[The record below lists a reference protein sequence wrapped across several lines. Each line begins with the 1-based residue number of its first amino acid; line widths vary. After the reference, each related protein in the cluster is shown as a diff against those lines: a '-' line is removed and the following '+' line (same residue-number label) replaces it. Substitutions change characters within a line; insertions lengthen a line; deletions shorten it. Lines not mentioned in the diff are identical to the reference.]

1 MRADFPLA
9 RFSCFSRFSGIA
21 CGFALTVLPLAGCQR
36 QPPQPPPAPDAAA
49 RIGGEDVR
57 YGDFEAYL
65 KRTVN
70 DTDGVLGS
78 DVLSQ
83 LFDQFLEERLLARL
97 AVDRKVVRGT
107 PGTAAGQRAAI
118 EALLASRQ
126 PREAASA
133 EDVARYYAVHRQD
146 FARPER
152 VKLRQIL
159 TQDRATA
166 ERALKEIGGGADFA
180 EVSRRLSHDPGA
192 AAGGYQGELTRED
205 LPPSF
210 AEVIF
215 GLKPGEVSR
224 LVPADYGFHIFQVTE
239 RQPAQVISLEA
250 ARPEILSKLRQE
262 KADRLLQSLV
272 QEARAR
278 YNVTVNGRNL
288 PFDYEGYYS
297 DSHAKTSR

>member
-1 MRADFPLA
+1 MKAAFIAGLA
-9 RFSCFSRFSGIA
+9 LA
-21 CGFALTVLPLAGCQR
+21 ALPLAGCHGCR
-36 QPPQPPPAPDAAA
+36 SRPSPPPPAPDAAA
-49 RIGGEDVR
+49 RIGGEDIR

-65 KRTVN
+65 KRAVN

-97 AVDRKVVRGT
+97 AVDGKVVREAQGT
-107 PGTAAGQRAAI
+107 AGQRAAI

-126 PREAASA
+126 PGGAATGEEVSH
-133 EDVARYYAVHRQD
+133 YYAAHRQD

-166 ERALKEIGGGADFA
+166 ERALKEIGGGTDFA
-180 EVSRRLSHDPGA
+180 EVSRRLSHDPAA

-215 GLKPGEVSR
+215 SLKPGEVSR

-239 RQPAQVISLEA
+239 REPAQVISLDA
-250 ARPEILSKLRQE
+250 ARPEILAKLRQE
-262 KADRLLQSLV
+262 RADRLLQSLV

-278 YNVTVNGRNL
+278 YNVAVNGRNL

>member
-1 MRADFPLA
+1 MRAALLA
-9 RFSCFSRFSGIA
+9 RLSCGIA
-21 CGFALTVLPLAGCQR
+21 LAALPLSGCQR
-36 QPPQPPPAPDAAA
+36 QPSPAPAPDAAA
-49 RIGGEDVR
+49 RIGNEDVR

-65 KRTVN
+65 KRTIN

-83 LFDQFLEERLLARL
+83 LFDQFLEERLLVRL
-97 AVDRKVVRGT
+97 AIDGKVVREAEG
-107 PGTAAGQRAAI
+107 AAGRRAAI
-118 EALLASRQ
+118 EALMASRQ
-126 PREAASA
+126 PRDPASDG
-133 EDVARYYAVHRQD
+133 DVARYYEAHRQD
-146 FARPER
+146 FVRPER
-152 VKLRQIL
+152 VRLRQIL

-166 ERALKEIGGGADFA
+166 ERALREIGGGADFA
-180 EVSRRLSHDPGA
+180 EVARRLSRDPGA
-192 AAGGYQGELTRED
+192 AAGGYQGELSRED

-215 GLKPGEVSR
+215 GLKTGEVSR

-239 RQPAQVISLEA
+239 REPAQVISPAA

-262 KADRLLQSLV
+262 RADRLLQSLV

-278 YNVTVNGRNL
+278 YNVSVNGRNL

>member
-1 MRADFPLA
+1 MRTVLLA
-9 RFSCFSRFSGIA
+9 GLA
-21 CGFALTVLPLAGCQR
+21 CGLAVLPLTGCR
-36 QPPQPPPAPDAAA
+36 HQPPPPAPDAAA

-83 LFDQFLEERLLARL
+83 LFDQFLEERLLVRL
-97 AVDRKVVRGT
+97 AIDRKVAREARN
-107 PGTAAGQRAAI
+107 AAGQRAAI

-126 PREAASA
+126 PREPASG
-133 EDVARYYAVHRQD
+133 EDVARYYAAHRQD

-152 VKLRQIL
+152 VRLRQIL

-166 ERALKEIGGGADFA
+166 ERALKEIGGGTEFA
-180 EVSRRLSHDPGA
+180 EVARRLSHDPGA
-192 AAGGYQGELTRED
+192 AAGGYQGELSRED

-215 GLKPGEVSR
+215 GLKTGEVSR

-239 RQPAQVISLEA
+239 REPAQVISLEA

-262 KADRLLQSLV
+262 RADRLLQSLV

-278 YNVTVNGRNL
+278 YNVSVNGRNL

-297 DSHAKTSR
+297 DSHAKTTR

>member
-1 MRADFPLA
+1 MKTVIVAGL
-9 RFSCFSRFSGIA
+9 A
-21 CGFALTVLPLAGCQR
+21 CGLAVLPLAGCHR
-36 QPPQPPPAPDAAA
+36 QPPPAADAAA
-49 RIGGEDVR
+49 RIGQEDVR
-57 YGDFEAYL
+57 YSDFEAYL
-65 KRTVN
+65 KRTVS

-83 LFDQFLEERLLARL
+83 LFDQFLEERLLVRL
-97 AVDRKVVRGT
+97 AIDRKVARETRV
-107 PGTAAGQRAAI
+107 AAGQRAAI

-126 PREAASA
+126 QRDPASA
-133 EDVARYYAVHRQD
+133 ADIAGYYAAHRQD
-146 FARPER
+146 FSRPER

-166 ERALKEIGGGADFA
+166 ERALKEIGDGADFA
-180 EVSRRLSHDPGA
+180 EVSRRLSRDPGA
-192 AAGGYQGELTRED
+192 AAGGYQGELSRED

-215 GLKPGEVSR
+215 SLKAGEVSR

-239 RQPAQVISLEA
+239 RKPAQVISLDA

-262 KADRLLQSLV
+262 RADRLLQSLV

-278 YNVTVNGRNL
+278 YNVSVYGRNL

>member
-1 MRADFPLA
+1 MKTALPL
-9 RFSCFSRFSGIA
+9 A
-21 CGFALTVLPLAGCQR
+21 CGFVLAVLPLAGCQR
-36 QPPQPPPAPDAAA
+36 QSSPPAAPDAAA

-97 AVDRKVVRGT
+97 AVDRKVVREAQGT
-107 PGTAAGQRAAI
+107 AGQRAAI

-133 EDVARYYAVHRQD
+133 EDVARYYAAHRQD

-166 ERALKEIGGGADFA
+166 ERALKEIGGGTDFA

-239 RQPAQVISLEA
+239 REPAQVISLEA
-250 ARPEILSKLRQE
+250 ARPEILAKLRQE
-262 KADRLLQSLV
+262 RADRLLQSLV

-278 YNVTVNGRNL
+278 YNVAVNGRNL

>member
-1 MRADFPLA
+1 MKAANLA
-9 RFSCFSRFSGIA
+9 GLA
-21 CGFALTVLPLAGCQR
+21 CGLAVAVLTLAGCQR
-36 QPPQPPPAPDAAA
+36 QPPPAPDAAA

-57 YGDFEAYL
+57 YGDFEVYL

-83 LFDQFLEERLLARL
+83 LFDQFLEERLLVRL
-97 AVDRKVVRGT
+97 AIDRKAVRQAQGS
-107 PGTAAGQRAAI
+107 AGQRAAI
-118 EALLASRQ
+118 EALLASRP
-126 PREAASA
+126 PRDSASA
-133 EDVARYYAVHRQD
+133 EDIARYYAAHRQD

-152 VKLRQIL
+152 VRLRQIL

-180 EVSRRLSHDPGA
+180 EVARRLSRDPGA
-192 AAGGYQGELTRED
+192 AAGGYQGELSRDD

-215 GLKPGEVSR
+215 GLKTGEVSR

-239 RQPAQVISLEA
+239 REPAQVLSLDA

-262 KADRLLQSLV
+262 RADRQLQSLV
-272 QEARAR
+272 QEARVR
-278 YNVTVNGRNL
+278 YNVAVYGRNL

>member
-1 MRADFPLA
+1 MKATLLA
-9 RFSCFSRFSGIA
+9 RLSCGL
-21 CGFALTVLPLAGCQR
+21 ALAALPLSGCQH
-36 QPPQPPPAPDAAA
+36 QPSPAPAPDAAA
-49 RIGGEDVR
+49 RIGNEDVR

-65 KRTVN
+65 KRTIN

-83 LFDQFLEERLLARL
+83 LFDQFLEERLLVRL
-97 AVDRKVVRGT
+97 AIDRKVAREARD
-107 PGTAAGQRAAI
+107 AAGQRAAI

-126 PREAASA
+126 PRDPASDA
-133 EDVARYYAVHRQD
+133 DVARYYEAHRQD

-166 ERALKEIGGGADFA
+166 ERALKEIGGGTDFA
-180 EVSRRLSHDPGA
+180 EVARRLSRDPGA
-192 AAGGYQGELTRED
+192 AAGGYQGELSRED

-215 GLKPGEVSR
+215 GLKTGEVSR

-239 RQPAQVISLEA
+239 REPAQVISLAA

-262 KADRLLQSLV
+262 RADRLLQSLV

-278 YNVTVNGRNL
+278 YNVSVNGRNL

>member
-1 MRADFPLA
+1 MRAAVLA
-9 RFSCFSRFSGIA
+9 GLVVLSC
-21 CGFALTVLPLAGCQR
+21 GCQR
-36 QPPQPPPAPDAAA
+36 QPPPAAPDAAA
-49 RIGGEDVR
+49 RIGQEDVR
-57 YGDFEAYL
+57 YGDFEAWL
-65 KRTVN
+65 KRSVS

-83 LFDQFLEERLLARL
+83 LFDQFLEERLLVQL
-97 AVDRKVVRGT
+97 AIDRKVVKVVREAEGS
-107 PGTAAGQRAAI
+107 AGQRAAI

-126 PREAASA
+126 PRDPASDA
-133 EDVARYYAVHRQD
+133 DVARYYDAHRQD

-166 ERALKEIGGGADFA
+166 ERALKEIGGGADFE
-180 EVSRRLSHDPGA
+180 EVARRLSHDPGA
-192 AAGGYQGELTRED
+192 AAGGYQGELSRED

-215 GLKPGEVSR
+215 GLRTGEVSR

-239 RQPAQVISLEA
+239 REPAQVISLEA

-262 KADRLLQSLV
+262 RADRLLQSLV

>member
-1 MRADFPLA
+1 MKAAASPLA
-9 RFSCFSRFSGIA
+9 GLA
-21 CGFALTVLPLAGCQR
+21 CGFVLAVLPLAGCQR
-36 QPPQPPPAPDAAA
+36 QPSPPPAPDAAA
-49 RIGGEDVR
+49 RIGNEDVR

-65 KRTVN
+65 KRSVS

-83 LFDQFLEERLLARL
+83 LFDQFLEERLLVRL
-97 AVDRKVVRGT
+97 AVDGKVAREARDAV
-107 PGTAAGQRAAI
+107 GQRAAI

-126 PREAASA
+126 PRDPASGG
-133 EDVARYYAVHRQD
+133 DVASYYSAHHQD
-146 FARPER
+146 FVRPER

-166 ERALKEIGGGADFA
+166 ERALKEIGRGTDFA
-180 EVSRRLSHDPGA
+180 EVSRRLSHDPAA
-192 AAGGYQGELTRED
+192 AAGGYQGELSRED

-215 GLKPGEVSR
+215 GLKTGEVSR

-239 RQPAQVISLEA
+239 REPAQVIPLDA

-262 KADRLLQSLV
+262 QADHLLQSLV
-272 QEARAR
+272 QEARGR
-278 YNVTVNGRNL
+278 YNVSVNGRNL